1 MGPHMSCSYSDF
13 AMILLSYSDIARFD
27 LKALSY
33 TPKVLCWKRFRDD
46 IFAAW
51 NHSLQELH
59 KFFEFMN
66 SIDTS
71 GKIKFTMSKA
81 NNDTILE
88 FLDLYLH
95 IKEHNKIC
103 VGVYTKPTNCFTY
116 VLPSTCYPKKSIN
129 KVPKGIALRLRRI
142 YNSEEKLNT

>member
-1 MGPHMSCSYSDF
+1 MSCSYSDF
-13 AMILLSYSDIARFD
+13 AMTLLSYSDIARFN

-103 VGVYTKPTNCFTY
+103 VGVYAKPTNCFTY